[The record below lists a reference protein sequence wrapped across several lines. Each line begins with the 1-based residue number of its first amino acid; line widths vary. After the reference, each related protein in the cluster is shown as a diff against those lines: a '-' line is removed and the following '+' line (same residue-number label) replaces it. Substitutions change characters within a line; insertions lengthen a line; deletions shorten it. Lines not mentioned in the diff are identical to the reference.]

1 MKKIIVYISLF
12 FTIPAFTQVTAPLPD
27 REGQGEGLQGFF
39 TLQQLKDSA
48 LQHNLAVRTAEH
60 NIEAARQ
67 QRREAFTNFFP
78 NVSATA
84 LTFNANRGMAKMN
97 IDPQEFI
104 PSSFAASLST
114 LLPAEMLAGL
124 ASPISMS
131 MMKSGTIASV
141 MAMQPVFAGGQ
152 IVNGN
157 KLARVGEDVSQLQL
171 QLARQEVEHQTE
183 QYYWQLVTLQ
193 EKMNT
198 LDRVDSLLANIYNNV
213 EVAVRAGVALR
224 NDLLQVQLRQNDMAS
239 QRLKLQNG
247 ISIVKQV
254 LGQYANLTPNPIGE
268 GSNYTFNIVMP
279 DFSQQDYIPPSPTGE
294 GAGVR
299 ILPEYQLLEKQVEAA
314 TLQRRMTVGQNMP
327 TVAVGA
333 GYNYHNLL
341 DNDRTF
347 AMLFATVSVP
357 ISQWWGGSHA
367 IRRSTIEV
375 KKAEEQLADNAQLL
389 TIRMQ
394 QTANSVEEARQQWL
408 LAQQSVEQ
416 ADENLRLH
424 TNQYQ
429 AGTTTMSD
437 LLEAQLLM
445 QQAHDKQTEAYANLQ
460 MALLEYRQAR
470 GM

>member
-12 FTIPAFTQVTAPLPD
+12 FTIPAFTQVTAPFPD

-171 QLARQEVEHQTE
+171 QLARQKVEHQTE

-254 LGQYANLTPNPIGE
+254 LGQYANLTPNSIGE
-268 GSNYTFNIVMP
+268 GSNYSFNIVMP
-279 DFSQQDYIPPSPTGE
+279 DFSQQDYILPSPTGE
-294 GAGVR
+294 GSGVR
-299 ILPEYQLLEKQVEAA
+299 LLPEYQLLEKQVEAA

-460 MALLEYRQAR
+460 VALLEYGQAR